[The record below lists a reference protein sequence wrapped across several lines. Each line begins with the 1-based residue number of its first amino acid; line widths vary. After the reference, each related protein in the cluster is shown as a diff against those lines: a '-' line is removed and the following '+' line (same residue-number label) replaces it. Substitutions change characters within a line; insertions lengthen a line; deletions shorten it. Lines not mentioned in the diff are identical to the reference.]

1 MVLLSTAYFP
11 PLSWF
16 ALAARDMTLSP
27 DRVFPSV
34 TGLEACE
41 NYQKQSYRNRCYILA
56 GDGPQMLQ
64 VPVVHG
70 SNGLAPLPSLPIPG
84 RLVHRESSITEGG
97 SVPERKVSPL
107 NICSVRVDY
116 STPWI
121 VRTERALDTAYET
134 SAYYDY
140 YRDSLFPLLEA
151 RPDTL
156 WELNLSL
163 LRWCMDRCGIACNLV
178 PTERFCPPGGTSLAG
193 QEGTSLA
200 GPEGA
205 SLAGPGG
212 TSLTGPEGTSLTG
225 PEGTRQSSAE
235 GMPADDYR
243 YVIHP
248 KRPDTIL
255 RDLGL
260 ERPYY
265 QVFRDRLGGFTPRLS
280 ILDLLFNEGPGS
292 IRWLTRPVS
301 PMKP

>member
-34 TGLEACE
+34 AALEACE

-56 GDGPQMLQ
+56 SDGPQMLQ

-70 SNGLAPLPSLPIPG
+70 GDHSSKRECDLSSTSL
-84 RLVHRESSITEGG
+84 RDHRVLRESSISGMAPLRAN
-97 SVPERKVSPL
+97 VPERFHSPSGIL
-107 NICSVRVDY
+107 SVRVDY

-134 SAYYDY
+134 SAYYEY

-151 RPDTL
+151 RSQTL

-163 LRWCMDRCGIACNLV
+163 IRWCLDRCRIACELV
-178 PTERFCPPGGTSLAG
+178 PT
-193 QEGTSLA
+193 
-200 GPEGA
+200 
-205 SLAGPGG
+205 
-212 TSLTGPEGTSLTG
+212 
-225 PEGTRQSSAE
+225 SAYSA
-235 GMPADDYR
+235 PDSQADDYR

-248 KRPDTIL
+248 KRPDTVL
-255 RDLGL
+255 ADLGL
-260 ERPYY
+260 EHPYY

-280 ILDLLFNEGPGS
+280 ILDLLFNEGPDS
-292 IRWLTRPVS
+292 ILWLTRAAS
-301 PMKP
+301 PCNL

>member
-34 TGLEACE
+34 AALEACE

-56 GDGPQMLQ
+56 SDGPQMLQ

-70 SNGLAPLPSLPIPG
+70 GKGALRSHPG
-84 RLVHRESSITEGG
+84 DGDSSIAEAVLEGG
-97 SVPERKVSPL
+97 TSPA

-134 SAYYDY
+134 SAYYEY

-151 RPDTL
+151 HPQTL

-163 LRWCMDRCGIACNLV
+163 IHWCLDRSGIACDLV
-178 PTERFCPPGGTSLAG
+178 PTDSFCPPADAPSARWTALAR
-193 QEGTSLA
+193 
-200 GPEGA
+200 PEGPGNTLPEDL
-205 SLAGPGG
+205 SAGRP
-212 TSLTGPEGTSLTG
+212 L
-225 PEGTRQSSAE
+225 
-235 GMPADDYR
+235 ADDYR
-243 YVIHP
+243 YAIHP
-248 KRPDTIL
+248 KRPDTVL
-255 RDLGL
+255 ADLGL

-265 QVFRDRLGGFTPRLS
+265 QVFRDRLGGFTSRLS
-280 ILDLLFNEGPGS
+280 ILDLLFNEGPDS
-292 IRWLTRPVS
+292 ILWLTRPAS
-301 PMKP
+301 PCNL